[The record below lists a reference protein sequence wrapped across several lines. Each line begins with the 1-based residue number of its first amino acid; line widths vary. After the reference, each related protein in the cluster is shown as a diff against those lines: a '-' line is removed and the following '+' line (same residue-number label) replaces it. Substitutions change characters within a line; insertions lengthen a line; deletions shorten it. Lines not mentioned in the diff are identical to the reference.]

1 VPVVRT
7 RDIETYYELSGQGAP
22 MVLVHGA
29 FVDHRMWDPQVA
41 FFSSRYQV
49 LRYDLRGHGRTG
61 PSARR
66 QYSVQ
71 LLADDL
77 KALLEALGITRAVIC
92 GLSLGGMVAQT
103 FAATYPDMVERLI
116 LADTAASA
124 TLTLSDKLQ
133 TYLLAP
139 QWMMQAMIRV
149 LGTETFVGLS
159 FKLAVAM
166 RSSAWFG
173 RDPAIAA
180 YVEESM
186 RAVVTAEYLKLYGVL
201 YGFRL
206 QNLAAIACPTL
217 IVNGQDESKSILR
230 HAEIMSS
237 LIPNAKTVTIP
248 QAGHV
253 ANMENPEVFNHVLS
267 AFLEGQDAAAPLS

>member
-1 VPVVRT
+1 MPVVRT
-7 RDIETYYELSGQGAP
+7 NDIETFYELSGQGTP
-22 MVLVHGA
+22 LVLVHGA

-41 FFSSRYQV
+41 FFSNGYQV

-124 TLTLSDKLQ
+124 TLTLTDKLQ

-139 QWMMQAMIRV
+139 KWMMQAMIRSM
-149 LGTETFVGLS
+149 GTEKFVDVS

-186 RAVVTAEYLKLYGVL
+186 RGISKAEYLKLYGVL
-201 YGFRL
+201 YDFRL
-206 QNLAAIACPTL
+206 QNLAAISCPTL
-217 IVNGQDESKSILR
+217 ILNGQDESKSILR
-230 HAEIMSS
+230 HTEIMRS
-237 LIPNAKTVTIP
+237 LIPDATSCTVP
-248 QAGHV
+248 HAGHV
-253 ANMENPEVFNHVLS
+253 ANLENPDFFNRVLK
-267 AFLEGQDAAAPLS
+267 AFLDGQGVSASLS